1 MPPSDTDRSFAYERS
16 RGYTVRNMDHPES
29 HAPAANSDVY
39 VVEDQVGFLLRRAH
53 QRHAA
58 LFQQG
63 VSEAELTP
71 TQFTA
76 LVKMAEH
83 GRITQ
88 NQLGRHTAMDPATI
102 QGVVRRLIARGL
114 ARRVPDPLDRRT
126 AVLSAS
132 PAGLALAASCI
143 AAARRITEATLSPLD
158 ADERRRFLYLLRK
171 LA

>member
-1 MPPSDTDRSFAYERS
+1 MDDPETQVARSTTASF
-16 RGYTVRNMDHPES
+16 
-29 HAPAANSDVY
+29 HAEAGSVGGVAADQAGY

-63 VSEAELTP
+63 IGAADLTP

-83 GRITQ
+83 GRVTQ
-88 NQLGRHTAMDPATI
+88 NQLGRYTAMDPATI

-114 ARRVPDPLDRRT
+114 AHRVPDPQDRRT

-132 PAGLALAASCI
+132 PAGLALAASCV
-143 AAARRITEATLSPLD
+143 AAARRITEATLAPLD
-158 ADERRRFLYLLRK
+158 AAERLQFLFLLRK
-171 LA
+171 MA